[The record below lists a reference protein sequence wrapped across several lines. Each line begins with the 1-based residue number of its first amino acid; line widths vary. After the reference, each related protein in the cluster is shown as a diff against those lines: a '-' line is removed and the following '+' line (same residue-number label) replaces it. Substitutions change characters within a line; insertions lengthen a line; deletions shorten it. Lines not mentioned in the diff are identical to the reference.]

1 MQRIRKA
8 HAPTPS
14 HVQPQESC
22 VFHLCIAY
30 ACAYVYIFNTNEI
43 ILKLL
48 FSDFFQLNN
57 CLGNFNRRYR
67 STYHMLLNYGVV

>member
-1 MQRIRKA
+1 MLLLQKSQSVYKNMQRIRKA
-8 HAPTPS
+8 HTSTPS
-14 HVQPQESC
+14 QMQPQESC

-48 FSDFFQLNN
+48 FSDVF
-57 CLGNFNRRYR
+57 
-67 STYHMLLNYGVV
+67 ST